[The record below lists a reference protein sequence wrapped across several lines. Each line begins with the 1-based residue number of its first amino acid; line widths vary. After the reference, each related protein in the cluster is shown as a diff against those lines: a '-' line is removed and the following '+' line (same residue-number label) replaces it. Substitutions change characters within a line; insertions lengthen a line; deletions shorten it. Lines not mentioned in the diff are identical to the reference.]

1 MVMKSK
7 SHPLFSLWRLAETG
21 IAALHWAQPT
31 AQLAARWYLAGV
43 FFRSGLTKIHD
54 WDSTLALF
62 ANEYHVPLL
71 NPVLAAWMGT
81 TAELALPALLLFGLG
96 GRFAAAGLFIL
107 NLVAVLSL
115 PEVADAAL
123 QQHVFWGTL
132 LAALLLWGPGALS
145 LDRLVAPVLR
155 RKLAGGF
162 DAVGG
167 QAMQAGMAR
176 R

>member
-1 MVMKSK
+1 MS
-7 SHPLFSLWRLAETG
+7 SIPHFIHPARLWR
-21 IAALHWAQPT
+21 AAQAAIRVLNAAQPL

-71 NPVLAAWMGT
+71 HPVLAAWMGT
-81 TAELALPALLLFGLG
+81 CAELALPVLLLFGLG

-123 QQHVFWGTL
+123 QQHVFWGSL
-132 LAALLLWGPGALS
+132 LGGLLLWGPGGLS
-145 LDRLVAPVLR
+145 LDRLVAPALR
-155 RKLAGGF
+155 RWVTGGAPAPRGH
-162 DAVGG
+162 AVADGI
-167 QAMQAGMAR
+167 AR